1 MNSFPVTAIHQIEIT
16 SRCNLACRYCV
27 HPKMSRP
34 KMDMTDEIFTRTLE
48 VVRHFMR
55 KYPGRQRELNL
66 AGIGE
71 STMHPQFIEF
81 LYRAR
86 EAVGPRVSL
95 VLATNGLLM
104 TPELAAAMK
113 DAAPDVWVSAHRPE
127 KAGPAAEMLRD
138 VGLFRGLSLDP
149 SMASVDWAGQL
160 KWAVS
165 TPLKGSQCMWVRG
178 GRVMVMADGR
188 VTRCCFDGEAV
199 GVLGHIDDEP
209 DSLRTSPYKLCE
221 NCHLD
226 VGVKM
231 PEEVAA

>member
-1 MNSFPVTAIHQIEIT
+1 MFPVTAIHQIEIT
-16 SRCNLACRYCV
+16 SRCNLACKYCV

-34 KMDMTDEIFTRTLE
+34 KMDMTDEVFSRTLE

-86 EAVGPRVSL
+86 EAVGTRVSL

-104 TPELAAAMK
+104 TPELAREMK
-113 DAAPDVWVSAHRPE
+113 GAAPDVWVSVHRPE
-127 KAGPAAEMLRD
+127 KAGPAAEMLKAE
-138 VGLFRGLSLDP
+138 GLLRGLSTDP
-149 SMASVDWAGQL
+149 AVASVDWAGQV

-165 TPLKGSQCMWVRG
+165 TPLKGQPCMWVRG
-178 GRVMVMADGR
+178 GRVMAMSDGR
-188 VTRCCFDGEAV
+188 LTRCCFDGEAT
-199 GVLGHIDDEP
+199 GVLGSVFDEP
-209 DSLRTSPYKLCE
+209 ESLRTSAYSLCAG
-221 NCHLD
+221 CHLD

-231 PEEVAA
+231 PQGVAA